1 MPIFFLN
8 VHLENSRVRYG
19 VVYYN
24 HPVRFHRTRNHQTAW
39 HMKKKSPT
47 QKKSLKT
54 IVPVTLAIFIFL
66 LAGLYCVNYISQ
78 VNDEIRQKF
87 DGKRWSVPAV
97 IYARPLELYPG
108 MQLTPD
114 MFIQELQLAGYRQEN
129 PVQSP
134 GGYFRK
140 NSTIN
145 LITRDFSFPSGIEK
159 STSLRITFS
168 ANSITNLSNNK
179 TGEELTFTRIDPAR
193 IGSFHPLIHE
203 DRLVLKSSEIPEILR
218 QCLIT
223 VEDKN
228 FNTHYGVSPT
238 GILRALYANMRAG
251 RTVQGGSTLT
261 QQLVKNFFLNRD
273 RTLSRK
279 IQEAVMAILLEYH
292 YTKEDIFTAYLN
304 EVFLGQDGGRAI
316 HGFGLA
322 SQFYFRRNIN
332 DLSVAQV
339 ATLVGMVKGPSYYDP
354 RKNPENCLARREIIL
369 RLMLDDNII
378 TQEDFTLAQKSP
390 LSDVVPQG
398 NGFNRFPAFL
408 DLVRRQLTEQYKEDD
423 LKSNGLKILTT
434 LDPQIQWNTEKQ
446 IKESTSVLANKTDQ
460 KQLQGAMIVTGRENG
475 EVQAIVGSVNPLDA
489 GFNRAV
495 DAQRQIGSLVK
506 PAVYLAALA
515 RGYTLA
521 SPIMDVSLAI
531 NNDGKSWR
539 PENYDKKEHGQVALY
554 AALAK
559 SYNLATVRLG
569 MDVGMQNV
577 ITTIKSLGY
586 SEQLQPYPSLLLGSV
601 TMSPLQIC
609 QIYQTIASGGFYL
622 PLRSIHSVMDSDDK
636 VLTRYAL
643 EVEQRFSPELIFLL
657 THALERV
664 MHEGTGSRLQFSK
677 DRFYAGKT
685 GTSNDLRDSWFAG
698 FSDAHLA
705 VVWLGRDDNK
715 PVSLTG
721 STGALRVWGK
731 VMEAI
736 NSNSLEATEPEN
748 IAWQRIDTTTLQP
761 ATAINRNS
769 TLLPF
774 VSGTEPVTSWS
785 APEIDLQKIED
796 GAKKVEDGA
805 KKILESLNNL
815 FK

>member
-1 MPIFFLN
+1 
-8 VHLENSRVRYG
+8 
-19 VVYYN
+19 
-24 HPVRFHRTRNHQTAW
+24 
-39 HMKKKSPT
+39 MKKKSPS
-47 QKKSLKT
+47 KKKT
-54 IVPVTLAIFIFL
+54 SRTIAPVTLAVFISL
-66 LAGLYCVNYISQ
+66 LAGLFCVNYLYQ

-87 DGKRWSVPAV
+87 DGKRWAVPAV

-108 MQLTPD
+108 MQLDPE

-129 PVQSP
+129 PVQSQ

-140 NSTIN
+140 NVTIN

-159 STSLRITFS
+159 SLSLRITFL
-168 ANSITNLSNNK
+168 ANSIAGLYNST
-179 TGEELTFTRIDPAR
+179 TGEEIAFARIDPAR
-193 IGSFHPLIHE
+193 IGSFHPLVHE
-203 DRLVLKSSEIPEILR
+203 DRIVLKSSEIPDILR
-218 QCLIT
+218 QSLMT
-223 VEDKN
+223 VEDKS
-228 FNTHYGVSPT
+228 FNSHYGVSPT
-238 GILRALYANMRAG
+238 GILRALYANIRAG
-251 RTVQGGSTLT
+251 KPVQGGSTLT

-292 YTKEDIFTAYLN
+292 YTKDDILTAYIN

-332 DLSVAQV
+332 DLSVSQI

-354 RKNPENCLARREIIL
+354 RRHPENCLTRREIVL
-369 RLMLDDNII
+369 RLMLNDNII
-378 TQEDFTLAQKSP
+378 TQEAFTVAQKSP
-390 LSDVVPQG
+390 LSDVAPQG

-434 LDPQIQWNTEKQ
+434 LDPQIQWNVEKQ
-446 IKESTSVLANKTDQ
+446 IKASTSTLANKTDQ
-460 KQLQGAMIVTGRENG
+460 KKLQGAMIVTGRENG
-475 EVQAIVGSVNPLDA
+475 EIQAIVGSVNPLET
-489 GFNRAV
+489 GFNRAI
-495 DAQRQIGSLVK
+495 DAQRQIGSLIK

-521 SPIMDVSLAI
+521 SPVIDASLTI
-531 NNDGKSWR
+531 DNDGKSWR
-539 PENYDKKEHGQVALY
+539 PENYDKKEHGQVAIY
-554 AALAK
+554 EALAK

-569 MDVGMQNV
+569 MDIGLQNI
-577 ITTIKSLGY
+577 ITTVKDLGY
-586 SEQLQPYPSLLLGSV
+586 PDPLQPYPSLLLGSV
-601 TMSPLQIC
+601 TMSPLQVS
-609 QIYQTIASGGFYL
+609 QVYQTIASGGFYL
-622 PLRSIHSVMDSDDK
+622 PLRSIQSVMDSDDK
-636 VLTRYAL
+636 VLTRYGL
-643 EVEQRFSPELIFLL
+643 EVEQRFSPDIMYLL

-664 MHEGTGSRLQFSK
+664 MHEGTGSKFQSSK
-677 DRFYAGKT
+677 GRFYAGKT

-731 VMEAI
+731 VMESI
-736 NSNSLEATEPEN
+736 TSDSFEATEPEN
-748 IAWQRIDTTTLQP
+748 IVWQRIDTATLQSATTL
-761 ATAINRNS
+761 NRNS

-774 VSGTEPVTSWS
+774 ISGTEPVTSWS
-785 APEIDLQKIED
+785 TPGIDIQRIEN
-796 GAKKVEDGA
+796 GAKKFFD
-805 KKILESLNNL
+805 SLNNL
-815 FK
+815 IR

>member
-1 MPIFFLN
+1 
-8 VHLENSRVRYG
+8 
-19 VVYYN
+19 
-24 HPVRFHRTRNHQTAW
+24 
-39 HMKKKSPT
+39 MKKKSPT
-47 QKKSLKT
+47 KKKP
-54 IVPVTLAIFIFL
+54 IKIIAPVTLAIFVFL
-66 LAGLYCVNYISQ
+66 LAGLYCVNYIYQ
-78 VNDEIRQKF
+78 VNDEIREKF

-108 MQLTPD
+108 MQLTPE

-134 GGYFRK
+134 GGYFRR
-140 NSTIN
+140 NSTIT
-145 LITRDFSFPSGIEK
+145 LITRDFTFSSGLEQSIP
-159 STSLRITFS
+159 LRITFS
-168 ANSITNLSNNK
+168 ANSIARLDNSK
-179 TGEELTFTRIDPAR
+179 TGEEIAFARIDPAR
-193 IGSFHPLIHE
+193 IGSFHPLVHE
-203 DRLVLKSSEIPEILR
+203 DRLVLKSSEIPDMLR
-218 QCLIT
+218 QTLIT

-228 FNTHYGVSPT
+228 FNTHHGISPT
-238 GILRALYANMRAG
+238 GILRALYANIKAG

-273 RTLSRK
+273 RTLLRK
-279 IQEAVMAILLEYH
+279 IQEAVMAILLDYH
-292 YTKEDIFTAYLN
+292 YSKDDILTAYLN

-332 DLSVAQV
+332 DLSVAQI

-354 RKNPENCLARREIIL
+354 RKHPENCLTRREVIL
-369 RLMLDDNII
+369 RLMLADNII
-378 TQEDFTLAQKSP
+378 TNETYTTAQKSQ
-390 LSDVVPQG
+390 LSDVAPQAS
-398 NGFNRFPAFL
+398 GFNRFPAFL
-408 DLVRRQLTEQYKEDD
+408 DLVRRQLTEQYKEED

-434 LDPQIQWNTEKQ
+434 LDPQIQWHTEKQ
-446 IKESTSVLANKTDQ
+446 IKASTSALANKTDR
-460 KQLQGAMIVTGRENG
+460 KELQGAMIVTGRENG
-475 EVQAIVGSVNPLDA
+475 EIQAIVGSVNPLDA
-489 GFNRAV
+489 GFNRAI

-531 NNDGKSWR
+531 DNDGKSWR
-539 PENYDKKEHGQVALY
+539 PENYDKKEHGQVAVY
-554 AALAK
+554 QALAK

-569 MDVGMQNV
+569 MDVGLQNV
-577 ITTIKSLGY
+577 ITTVRDLGY
-586 SEQLQPYPSLLLGSV
+586 PEPLQPYPSLLLGSV
-601 TMSPLQIC
+601 TMSPLQVS

-622 PLRSIHSVMDSDDK
+622 PLRSIHSVMDSENK
-636 VLTRYAL
+636 VLTRYGL
-643 EVEQRFSPELIFLL
+643 EVEQRFSPELMFVL

-664 MHEGTGSRLQFSK
+664 MHEGTGSRLQFSQG
-677 DRFYAGKT
+677 RFYAGKT

-721 STGALRVWGK
+721 STGALKVWGK
-731 VMEAI
+731 VMEEI
-736 NSNSLEATEPEN
+736 NSGSFEATEPEN
-748 IAWQRIDTTTLQP
+748 IVWQKIDTTTLQP

-774 VSGTEPVTSWS
+774 VSGTEPVTSSWNT
-785 APEIDLQKIED
+785 PGIDIQRIED
-796 GAKKVEDGA
+796 GAKKF
-805 KKILESLNNL
+805 LESLNNL
-815 FK
+815 IR